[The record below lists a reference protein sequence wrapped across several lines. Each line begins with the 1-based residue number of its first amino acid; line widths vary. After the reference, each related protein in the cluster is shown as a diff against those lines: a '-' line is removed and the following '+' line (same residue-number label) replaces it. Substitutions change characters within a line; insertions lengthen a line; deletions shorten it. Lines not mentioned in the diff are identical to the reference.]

1 MMAAME
7 ANRIINADCLDWM
20 REQPGDSV
28 DLVFG
33 SPPYEAART
42 YGIGFKLRGQEWV
55 DWMVE
60 RIVEMVRICKG
71 LVAMVVE
78 GQTKNYQWT
87 ASPVLLMADLH
98 RRGIKLRKPPAFYR
112 VGIPG
117 SGGPDWLRNDYEFI
131 VCCTKGKLPWSDNTA
146 MGHAPKYAPGGEM
159 SHRIG
164 DGSRRNQWGGTNGTV
179 CRDASGERQAPHRP
193 SHKFLSMT
201 SRGANGERK
210 IAGGRKMAGQIER
223 DGAEPKVADM
233 LANGMPPGA
242 KLHTKNDGEEMRVQC
257 YVPPVKANP
266 GNVIKCKVGGG
277 LLGSK
282 LAHEN
287 EAPFPE
293 RLAEFFVRSFC
304 PPGGIV
310 LDPLTGSGTTARVAK
325 RLGRQYIA
333 LDVRQSQ
340 CELTARRLAEPE
352 KPDSRQRQKRQKPTP
367 SQLSLFA

>member
-1 MMAAME
+1 
-7 ANRIINADCLDWM
+7 M
-20 REQPGDSV
+20 RYQPDNCV

-78 GQTKNYQWT
+78 GQTRKFQWS
-87 ASPVLLMADLH
+87 AAPALLMADLH
-98 RRGIKLRKPPAFYR
+98 RRGVCLRKPPAFHR
-112 VGIPG
+112 VGICG

-131 VCCTKGKLPWSDNTA
+131 VCATSGGKLRYSDNTA
-146 MGHAPKYAPGGEM
+146 MGKPCRYGVGGAM
-159 SHRIG
+159 SNRTE
-164 DGSRRNQWGGTNGTV
+164 DGRRRNRKTGRRVAGGMVAKATEPKA
-179 CRDASGERQAPHRP
+179 RR
-193 SHKFLSMT
+193 F
-201 SRGANGERK
+201 ANGE
-210 IAGGRKMAGQIER
+210 
-223 DGAEPKVADM
+223 
-233 LANGMPPGA
+233 MPTGS
-242 KLHTKNDGEEMRVQC
+242 KLHTKNNGTSMRVQC
-257 YVPPVKANP
+257 YVPPELANP
-266 GNVIKCKVGGG
+266 GNVIHCTVGGSRM
-277 LLGSK
+277 GSQ

-310 LDPLTGSGTTARVAK
+310 LDPFSGSGTTARVAH
-325 RLGRQYIA
+325 RHGRQYIA

-340 CELTARRLAEPE
+340 CELTAKRLAEPE
-352 KPDSRQRQKRQKPTP
+352 KPAKKPRRKLVAAP
-367 SQLSLFA
+367 SQKSLFAEE

>member
-1 MMAAME
+1 VSD
-7 ANRIINADCLDWM
+7 RIINADCLDWM
-20 REQPGDSV
+20 REQPSDSV

-78 GQTKNYQWT
+78 GQTRQYQWT

-98 RRGIKLRKPPAFYR
+98 RRGIKLRKPPAYHR
-112 VGIPG
+112 IGIPG

-146 MGHAPKYAPGGEM
+146 MGHTPKWAPGGEM
-159 SHRIG
+159 SHRQS
-164 DGSRRNQWGGTNGTV
+164 DGARVNQWGSVGGPNGFGN
-179 CRDASGERQAPHRP
+179 RFRSSDAGRP
-193 SHKFLSMT
+193 SHV
-201 SRGANGERK
+201 NGKKRTF
-210 IAGGRKMAGQIER
+210 
-223 DGAEPKVADM
+223 DDKVKA
-233 LANGMPPGA
+233 GA
-242 KLHTKNDGEEMRVQC
+242 KLHTKADADGMREQA
-257 YVPPVKANP
+257 YLPPVLANP
-266 GNVIKCKVGGG
+266 GNLIKCKVGGG

-293 RLAEFFVRSFC
+293 KLAEFFVRSFC

-310 LDPLTGSGTTARVAK
+310 LDPFSGSGTTARVAH
-325 RLGRQYIA
+325 RHGRQYIA

-340 CELTARRLAEPE
+340 CELTAKRLAEPE
-352 KPDSRQRQKRQKPTP
+352 KPAKKVKRVPVSP
-367 SQLSLFA
+367 SQKSLFSED